1 MLLIHTGLHKTGT
14 TTFQNQL
21 WENKKS
27 LSDLGILYPE
37 ACLHGQQHS
46 LLPGSLIA
54 NHPFL
59 PKDRIIN
66 TDSLIEKLAFEINK
80 NKPELTILSSEVFS
94 ECIRSNPAG
103 CLDIIDKLPGNTEQK
118 HILLSIRSPIE
129 YALSSMKHCI
139 RANLKP
145 ALNNPLGVFRQQI
158 NAFERNINFWANTS
172 YRTTFKHLEL
182 SSQNIACNFLEI
194 PEIAILN
201 PHNTNSKSRQL
212 KTIFK
217 QHQKVRNND
226 TVPPWE
232 YILFII
238 WNLTRRE
245 EAGSFDALKS
255 FIAVN
260 NPPKA
265 IRRLSKQPSEILN
278 KFIVISSAQDVD
290 KLPLAQR
297 RDKVKE
303 ILELLFPDKFN
314 IDSILNYIDLARED
328 IPRNDD

>member
-21 WENKKS
+21 WENKES
-27 LSDLGILYPE
+27 LADIGILYPE

-66 TDSLIEKLAFEINK
+66 TDLLIEKLASEINK

-94 ECIRSNPAG
+94 ECIRSNPVG
-103 CLDIIDKLPGNTEQK
+103 CLEIIDKLPGKTEEK
-118 HILLSIRSPIE
+118 HILLSIRPPIE
-129 YALSSMKHCI
+129 YALSSTKHCI

-145 ALNNPLGVFRQQI
+145 ALTNPLGVFRQQL
-158 NAFERNINFWANTS
+158 NAVERNINFWANTS

-182 SSQNIACNFLEI
+182 CSQNIAYNFLEI

-201 PHNTNSKSRQL
+201 PYNTNSRNSQL
-212 KTIFK
+212 KILFE
-217 QHQKVRNND
+217 QHQKVKNSD
-226 TVPPWE
+226 TASSWE
-232 YILFII
+232 YILFTI
-238 WNLTRRE
+238 WNLARIGETK
-245 EAGSFDALKS
+245 SLDSLKS
-255 FIAVN
+255 LVAAN

-265 IRRLSKQPSEILN
+265 IRKLSKQPCEVLD
-278 KFIVISSAQDVD
+278 KFIVISSAKYID
-290 KLPLAQR
+290 KLPSAQR
-297 RDKVKE
+297 RDKAKE
-303 ILELLFPDKFN
+303 ILESLFPDKLN
-314 IDSILNYIDLARED
+314 VDSILSYLDLAQAD
-328 IPRNDD
+328 IPSDN